1 MGRRVLRF
9 DRPLGRRVVVA
20 HEAELSGKKSSP
32 SGGKVVRQHQK
43 GCISIGRQPGC
54 EGFHCHRQ
62 CFPRNQLWLTCKSY
76 AGLTQHL

>member
-1 MGRRVLRF
+1 MTDPSG
-9 DRPLGRRVVVA
+9 PRVVVA

-62 CFPRNQLWLTCKSY
+62 CFPRNQPALRAEPIVRCE
-76 AGLTQHL
+76 AHER